1 MSKLEHLEHP
11 EDLIFSH
18 GHEGTNIALSAL
30 HDTYKKVT
38 DNNHHNTTN
47 VSIKHDGSPSIVF
60 GHDKNNNFF
69 VATKSIFNKTPKV
82 NYSHSD
88 IEKNHGNSPELVSV
102 LKNAYTHLQKI
113 TPKNGKVYQ
122 GDVMYDENIKKE
134 NDTHITFKPNTL
146 TYKIPKNSEEGKK
159 AKRAKFGISVH
170 SVYDNNDINN
180 LSGVKPTG
188 HNEFIKHDDVHVL
201 QHHIDSQIN
210 HDQNISNF
218 HAHMQKA
225 IDLHNTHKNYD
236 DSPIKK
242 HSEYLKIYANA
253 TVRNGSKPT
262 VDGYKE
268 FLETRKRK
276 EVDSLK
282 KEDAK
287 QRKINYFNDHISDVI
302 THQNLF
308 KNTFTIHQHISNAKN
323 ALVHALSKN
332 TPYEYEID
340 NKSAKPEG
348 FVANTKHGP
357 IKLVDRSEFSRA
369 NFLRLREWLEENSFL
384 FEEEEKHHVFAFG
397 RMNPP
402 TKGHEL
408 LVNKVKEIAKQKN
421 ANHTIVLSH
430 TTDKKKNPLEPNEKL
445 TFARKA
451 FPNTNLVLANKEMPS
466 LIHHVKKLYQDGVTH
481 LTFVAGSDR
490 VQEYKDL
497 LNKYNGSG
505 PGKEFNFKKI
515 DVVSSGARDSDGD
528 HLSSLSASK
537 QREHA
542 KANNMKEFHFGT
554 PDTLSTKDKEALF
567 HSVRRGLGL

>member
-11 EDLIFSH
+11 EDLVFSH
-18 GHEGTNIALSAL
+18 GHQGTNIALSAL
-30 HDTYKKVT
+30 YDTHKKIT
-38 DNNHHNTTN
+38 GTNHGDTN
-47 VSIKHDGSPSIVF
+47 VSIKHDGSPSIIF
-60 GHDKNNNFF
+60 GHDKNNKFF

-88 IEKNHGNSPELVSV
+88 IEKNHGNSPELARV
-102 LKNAYTHLQKI
+102 LKNAHTYLQKI

-146 TYKIPKNSEEGKK
+146 TYKILKNSEEGKK

-180 LSGVKPTG
+180 LSGVKPIG

-225 IDLHNTHKNYD
+225 IDLHNIHKNYD

-253 TVRNGSKPT
+253 TVKNGSKPT

-268 FLETRKRK
+268 FLETRKKK

-287 QRKINYFNDHISDVI
+287 QRKTNYFNDHISDVI

-308 KNTFTIHQHISNAKN
+308 KNTFAIHQHINNAKN

-340 NKSAKPEG
+340 NKPAKPEG

-445 TFARKA
+445 NFARKA
-451 FPNTNLVLANKEMPS
+451 FPGTNLVLANKEMPS

-497 LNKYNGSG
+497 LNKYNG

-554 PDTLSTKDKEALF
+554 PDTLSTKDKETLF